1 MNAKKLLSTLL
12 SAAMAVSMLAGCF
25 GGGGN
30 KNYSDKAADA
40 ANAVQSTVV
49 FATDAKLSK
58 SLQDALENF
67 TQLDDIK
74 DAMEADENLKSL
86 LTSGYD
92 LDVVAEQ
99 GEDAEAAA
107 KAIAEKYIV
116 SIVSGKKAEGKIAMV
131 LHDGNGY
138 YYVAVLTYGSGGSG
152 SGGGAGGGSGSG
164 DDSNHP
170 GGGDDDKPG
179 PDDDENSMYDVT
191 VTWEGD
197 GTVTI
202 NGEPCKSGD
211 SVSLPSGTE
220 VRIVASD
227 SDDYVYVFDS
237 WIGVPAGA
245 MQNGN
250 ECIISSLDSDLNIVA
265 VYKEKAPETY
275 TVTVNA
281 DSNGT
286 VTGADGN
293 KVTSI
298 NVTEGDSVTLKV
310 AADDTFKIK
319 ELTVNDTL
327 EEAATGDYGVYELT
341 LDDITENKVVDVSF
355 EKCDVTGIVVKE
367 NPDQMT
373 YEDGETFKPDG
384 MVITVTYEDGKTE
397 EIDKG
402 FTCET
407 DPLTPDNNEVTITYE
422 GKETTLDV
430 NVNEKKYIVN
440 VSMTGEG
447 GYPTPLG
454 DTFVTAGDDFS
465 FTVKLNDK
473 YHKVESIT
481 VKRGDSTAK
490 TIDSE
495 AFAESESYTVENI
508 NSNVV
513 ITVTFAERDVIGI
526 MVEPSK
532 TAYKVGNSIDKTSDL
547 KVYAVYENNVQAA
560 EPLDANEYTVSPES
574 FDAAGEKTVTVAYGE
589 FIETYK
595 VTVKA
600 NKYTVDIESEHGTF
614 EGAPTT
620 VEDGKGF
627 TFTVSPDGGYEVA
640 DAKVTSGEAD
650 ISVNGNKI
658 TVSNVKSDIEITV
671 EFAAVTHTVTV
682 KWNDEQGNVELVE
695 GSSTSTPITGGF
707 TTTVNDNGSVTIKVD
722 AAKGYKVQ
730 KVATSTGIKLTQ
742 SGDQYTLSNITSNI
756 TINVTFEKI
765 NPTIDRIEIDSDSD
779 FKKEYECL
787 EHFSPVGME
796 FTIYYDSNTVADG
809 DALTKSIEVDQ
820 NMINSNEI
828 TWTHIGSNKYECE
841 WWDVT
846 TLLTSKWYAT
856 FQIDY
861 KGESIG
867 TVTVTVRCGENF
879 GAACP
884 IGPWWGTET
893 KTYTVAQHSELN
905 K

>member
-30 KNYSDKAADA
+30 KNYSDEAADA
-40 ANAVQSTVV
+40 ANAAQSTVV
-49 FATDAKLSK
+49 FSTDATLAK
-58 SLQDALENF
+58 SLQDALADGL
-67 TQLDDIK
+67 TQLDEID
-74 DAMEADENLKSL
+74 DAMEADENLKPL
-86 LTSGYD
+86 LTSGWD
-92 LDVVAEQ
+92 LDIFAAQ

-107 KAIAEKYIV
+107 KTIAEQYIV
-116 SIVSGKKAEGKIAMV
+116 SAVIGKKAEGKIAMV

-138 YYVAVLTYGSGGSG
+138 YYVAVLTYGNGGSG

-164 DDSNHP
+164 DDGQ
-170 GGGDDDKPG
+170 GGDDDDKPG

-202 NGEPCKSGD
+202 NGEPCKSGE

-220 VRIVASD
+220 VTIVASD
-227 SDDYVYVFDS
+227 SDDGDYVFAS
-237 WIGVPAGA
+237 WTGVPAGA

-250 ECIISSLDSDLNIVA
+250 KCIISSLDSDLDIVA

-286 VTGADGN
+286 VTDEDGN
-293 KVTSI
+293 AVTSI
-298 NVTEGDSVTLKV
+298 NVTEGGSVTLKV
-310 AADDTFKIK
+310 AANDTFQI
-319 ELTVNDTL
+319 ESLTVNNTL
-327 EEAATGDYGVYELT
+327 DEAATGNYDVYELT
-341 LDDITENKVVDVSF
+341 LENITENKDVNVSF

-481 VKRGDSTAK
+481 VKRGDSTVK

-495 AFAESESYTVENI
+495 AFAESESYTVDDI
-508 NSNVV
+508 NSDVV
-513 ITVTFAERDVIGI
+513 ITVTFAERDVIGLE
-526 MVEPSK
+526 VEGINDS
-532 TAYKVGNSIDKTSDL
+532 YKVGEKINADDVTVIAKYEGDVEKTLTPEEYEININLPYTFTEDDL
-547 KVYAVYENNVQAA
+547 DGVDV
-560 EPLDANEYTVSPES
+560 TVSYGDKKWSKDVTVEQNLY
-574 FDAAGEKTVTVAYGE
+574 TVTVVSDNG
-589 FIETYK
+589 
-595 VTVKA
+595 
-600 NKYTVDIESEHGTF
+600 TVD
-614 EGAPTT
+614 GAPTT

-627 TFTVSPDGGYEVA
+627 EFTVSPADGYEVA
-640 DAKVTSGEAD
+640 GAKVTNGDAEV
-650 ISVNGNKI
+650 SVDGNKI

-682 KWNDEQGNVELVE
+682 KWNDKQGDVELAK
-695 GSSTSTPITGGF
+695 GTSTPITGGF
-707 TTTVNDNGSVTIKVD
+707 TTTVNDKDSITIKVD
-722 AAKGYKVQ
+722 AAKGYKV
-730 KVATSTGIKLTQ
+730 ATVTAAGNAFAQ
-742 SGDQYTLSNITSNI
+742 SGNQYTLTNITSDI
-756 TINVTFEKI
+756 TINVTFTKI

-820 NMINSNEI
+820 DMIDSNEI

-841 WWDVT
+841 WWDFT